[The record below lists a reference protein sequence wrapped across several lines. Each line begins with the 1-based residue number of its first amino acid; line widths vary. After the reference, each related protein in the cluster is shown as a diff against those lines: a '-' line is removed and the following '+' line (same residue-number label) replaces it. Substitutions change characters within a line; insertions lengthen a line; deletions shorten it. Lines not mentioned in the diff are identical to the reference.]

1 MLVIVPL
8 VWLKSHKNAA
18 VHQLLDLWNAIELL
32 QMRHLL
38 VIRLVGVRRAVE
50 GTVVMSGAVLSL
62 IRAAPSWEIGIHT
75 FAPFP
80 VVRS

>member
-18 VHQLLDLWNAIELL
+18 VYQLLDLWNAIELL
-32 QMRHLL
+32 QIRHLL

-62 IRAAPSWEIGIHT
+62 IRAVPSWEIGIHT